1 MIGVEKIKVYRRLR
15 IVLFLMTIVALV
27 APFTESLPWVSALI
41 LVVINLIWMTTVTF
55 ILIARNKA
63 AKVIE
68 EVTKDLQ
75 KFKQAVEGVSDAVTI
90 TDAEGILVYVNKA
103 AEKMTGYRRANM
115 IGGKSSLWEN
125 QMDDAF
131 YKKFWKTLKEEKRPY
146 WGEMTNKRKNGE
158 IYDVEINVS
167 PILDEKGKLLYFV
180 VIERDLTKVR
190 SMERMKTE
198 FIALASHQLRTP
210 LSAVKW
216 FGKMLVSG
224 EAGKLTPTQREYA
237 DRINES
243 NEREISLVNSL
254 LNVSRIES
262 GKIVVTPK
270 PTDLISLVEMVI
282 IDLKSEAE
290 KEHKKMRVV
299 LSKKVPE
306 IMIDGDLIRHVYT
319 NIISNAIRYTK
330 DGGNILVK
338 VYLNKGRV
346 FSEVKDDG
354 IGIPKREQNRMF
366 EKFFRASNALKK
378 ETDGNGLGL
387 YLAKTIVESS
397 GGKIGFRS
405 SEGKG
410 STFWFTLP
418 VNSKRK

>member
-158 IYDVEINVS
+158 IYDV
-167 PILDEKGKLLYFV
+167 
-180 VIERDLTKVR
+180 
-190 SMERMKTE
+190 
-198 FIALASHQLRTP
+198 
-210 LSAVKW
+210 
-216 FGKMLVSG
+216 
-224 EAGKLTPTQREYA
+224 
-237 DRINES
+237 
-243 NEREISLVNSL
+243 
-254 LNVSRIES
+254 
-262 GKIVVTPK
+262 
-270 PTDLISLVEMVI
+270 
-282 IDLKSEAE
+282 
-290 KEHKKMRVV
+290 
-299 LSKKVPE
+299 
-306 IMIDGDLIRHVYT
+306 
-319 NIISNAIRYTK
+319 
-330 DGGNILVK
+330 
-338 VYLNKGRV
+338 
-346 FSEVKDDG
+346 
-354 IGIPKREQNRMF
+354 
-366 EKFFRASNALKK
+366 
-378 ETDGNGLGL
+378 
-387 YLAKTIVESS
+387 
-397 GGKIGFRS
+397 
-405 SEGKG
+405 
-410 STFWFTLP
+410 
-418 VNSKRK
+418 